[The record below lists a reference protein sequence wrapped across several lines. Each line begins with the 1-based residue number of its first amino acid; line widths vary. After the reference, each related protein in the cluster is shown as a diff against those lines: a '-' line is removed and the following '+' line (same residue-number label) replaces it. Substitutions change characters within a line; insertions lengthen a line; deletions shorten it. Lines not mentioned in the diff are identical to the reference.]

1 MTAAAV
7 ATGTLGL
14 APVAIAAPTVTNIHG
29 GDITGWNT
37 SLTPVPAM
45 PSGWFKQSD
54 NQAGAPTGAVVAD
67 DTEPVNHDGSLHL
80 ATPAALDKVA
90 VQHSAGS
97 SPLSSFVTG
106 SYAAKVKADKVASP
120 ATYQLV
126 IDCNAGTLADGGYA
140 TLNFVDGGQTVADGW
155 KTLDVVKAGAAMW
168 WSTRTLNGDGTT
180 TSGNPLPAPT
190 TGVIGAGLQGGQA
203 SPHALSEI
211 KSACPS
217 GTIGTYGVD
226 MGSGTA
232 GQDGNVDSITFN
244 DAVTN
249 FQQVSVERI
258 SGTNRVETAVEASF
272 ALFDNAG
279 TPDDAS
285 AVVLATSQ
293 GFADGVSGGPL
304 AAAVDGPLLLT
315 GGSAPDPTTADEITR
330 ILPTG
335 GTVHVLGGVGAIGA
349 IGATV
354 AASLTKLGFKVNRLE
369 GTDRYATAVAVAKSI
384 PGATKVLLTSGIV
397 FPDALSAGPAAAHV
411 GGVVLLTQGA
421 SMPSATKAYLAAN
434 PGAEVLAIGDA
445 VAKAAPT
452 TPVDHQLVGND
463 RYETGTKVAS
473 TFFSNPDMVTFAS
486 GQNFPDALSGGAFS
500 APLDSPIL
508 LVRGDIVPAV
518 VTFVPSGERD
528 VRLQLRPG
536 RRRRCGH
543 RHRPV
548 LPGEDAERVLTRL
561 LQITPAGA
569 PERLGAPAVL
579 WGLR

>member
-1 MTAAAV
+1 MWRRGALGAMTAAAV
-7 ATGTLGL
+7 AAGTLGL
-14 APVAIAAPTVTNIHG
+14 APVALAAPTVTNIHG

-37 SLTPVPAM
+37 SLTPMPAM
-45 PSGWFKQSD
+45 PSGWFKESD
-54 NQAGAPTGAVVAD
+54 NQAGSATGAVVAD

-97 SPLSSFVTG
+97 SLLSSFVTG
-106 SYAAKVKADKVASP
+106 SYTAKVITGSTR

-126 IDCNAGTLADGGYA
+126 IDCNGG
-140 TLNFVDGGQTVADGW
+140 TVADGGVATLNSSDGAQTPADAW
-155 KTLDVVKAGAAMW
+155 KKTDVVNSDNAMW
-168 WSTRTLNGDGTT
+168 WSTETLNGDGTVSPAST
-180 TSGNPLPAPT
+180 TAPA
-190 TGVIGAGLQGGQA
+190 GGLQGGLG
-203 SPHALSEI
+203 SPHTLSQIKTACAL
-211 KSACPS
+211 
-217 GTIGTYGVD
+217 GTVSTYGVG
-226 MGSGTA
+226 MGAASA
-232 GQDGNVDSITFN
+232 GLEGSVDAITFN

-249 FQQVSVERI
+249 FQKVSVERI

-315 GGSAPDPTTADEITR
+315 GGSALDPTTADEITR

-335 GTVHVLGGVGAIGA
+335 GTVHVLGGVGAIS
-349 IGATV
+349 ATV

-369 GTDRYATAVAVAKSI
+369 GADRYATAVAVAKSI

-411 GGVVLLTQGA
+411 GGVVLLTQG
-421 SMPSATKAYLAAN
+421 SIMPSATMAYLAAN
-434 PGAEVLAIGDA
+434 PAAEVFAIGGA
-445 VAKAAPT
+445 AAKATPT
-452 TPVDHQLVGND
+452 TPADHQLVGID

-500 APLDSPIL
+500 ALLDSPIL

-518 VTFVPSGERD
+518 VTSYLKANETSVSSSALVGGAGVVID
-528 VRLQLRPG
+528 TVRSSLEKTLNG
-536 RRRRCGH
+536 F
-543 RHRPV
+543 
-548 LPGEDAERVLTRL
+548 
-561 LQITPAGA
+561 
-569 PERLGAPAVL
+569 
-579 WGLR
+579 